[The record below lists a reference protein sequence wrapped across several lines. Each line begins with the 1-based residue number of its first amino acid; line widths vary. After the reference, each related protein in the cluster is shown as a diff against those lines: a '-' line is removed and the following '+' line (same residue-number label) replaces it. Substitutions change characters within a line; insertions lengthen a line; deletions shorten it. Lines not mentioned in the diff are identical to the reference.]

1 MSILDYNKLCLD
13 AKNETVYAFETLVD
27 QTLGYVSSKLDDIN
41 ISGVTVHNISKFT
54 KELYDKVQTVSEI
67 NTTELKKSLITSG
80 VTVHN
85 ISKFT
90 KELYDKV
97 QTVSEINTTELKK
110 SLITSGDYIYAKF
123 IGSNIYKSLDG
134 TIDKLAKMSNKL
146 GWITLD
152 NLSGDYAFL
161 KNTVGNYIV
170 SLSDIKPESIIT
182 DFHAL
187 YDKLQETRF
196 AGSDRFFN
204 DINTALSLVTTYR
217 NNIAPNI
224 ANIANIELDDIITH
238 TVTDQIYTLT
248 DFKHYTLGESPSP
261 ALLQMPISSD
271 DNSAEQSQYKLD
283 NYKLKKVP
291 DYFHG
296 VYPKQISV
304 QPLESS
310 LAFNQN
316 AINEI
321 QAIIYDL
328 PEYNEKNY
336 SNGKSYSILYC
347 FQKPESVSYNAAAS
361 FDTVSPRGSQQP
373 FQFYASANAIE
384 LGFTLDFHID
394 EVRTLKKANGGHY
407 SLQDIADIA
416 ENFTRPW
423 IAESDG
429 GNVNSVKP
437 KVVKVVLPG
446 VSEIGYM
453 TQANITYSGDMTGDM
468 TQGGGLASMSKG
480 VLTNYHY
487 TQLQISFTLVLLKDI
502 KLHKGSD
509 ASFILSDL
517 YKGIVDTAYHKTKY
531 VSVEDNDGSETNES
545 TSNSDEQNISENDK
559 QNMATADESKSKN
572 NKQKD
577 DTVDGAQKYTKDD
590 QHNEDTELKA
600 SILERAYRM
609 MIEKISI

>member
-13 AKNETVYAFETLVD
+13 AKNEAVYAFETLVD
-27 QTLGYVSSKLDDIN
+27 QTLGYTSSKLDAIN
-41 ISGVTVHNISKFT
+41 IRGITAHN
-54 KELYDKVQTVSEI
+54 V
-67 NTTELKKSLITSG
+67 
-80 VTVHN
+80 
-85 ISKFT
+85 SKFT

-134 TIDKLAKMSNKL
+134 TIDQLAKMSNKL

-152 NLSGDYAFL
+152 NLSSDYAFL
-161 KNTVGNYIV
+161 KNTVGTYIV

-182 DFHAL
+182 DFKAL

-204 DINTALSLVTTYR
+204 DINTALSLAATYR
-217 NNIAPNI
+217 NIIAPNI
-224 ANIANIELDDIITH
+224 ANTGQDDIITH
-238 TVTDQIYTLT
+238 TETDQIYTLT

-261 ALLQMPISSD
+261 ALLQTPISSD
-271 DNSAEQSQYKLD
+271 DNSTEQSQYKLD

-373 FQFYASANAIE
+373 FQFYASANAID

-531 VSVEDNDGSETNES
+531 VSVDDNNGSETSES

-559 QNMATADESKSKN
+559 QNMTTADKSKSKN

>member
-27 QTLGYVSSKLDDIN
+27 QALGYASAKLDNIN
-41 ISGVTVHNISKFT
+41 ISGATAHTVSKFT
-54 KELYDKVQTVSEI
+54 KDLYDKVQTVSEI
-67 NTTELKKSLITSG
+67 NTTELPKSLITG
-80 VTVHN
+80 
-85 ISKFT
+85 
-90 KELYDKV
+90 
-97 QTVSEINTTELKK
+97 
-110 SLITSGDYIYAKF
+110 GDYIYAKF

-134 TIDKLAKMSNKL
+134 TIDKLSKMSNKL

-152 NLSGDYAFL
+152 NISSDYVFL
-161 KNTVGNYIV
+161 KNMTGTYIV

-182 DFHAL
+182 DFQAL

-204 DINTALSLVTTYR
+204 DINTALSLVVTYR
-217 NNIAPNI
+217 NIIAPNI
-224 ANIANIELDDIITH
+224 ANTEQDDIITH
-238 TVTDQIYTLT
+238 TETDQIHTLT

-261 ALLQMPISSD
+261 ALLQMPIISD
-271 DNSAEQSQYKLD
+271 DNNTKQQYKLD

-316 AINEI
+316 AVNEI

-347 FQKPESVSYNAAAS
+347 FQKPENISYNAAAS

-373 FQFYASANAIE
+373 FQFYASANAID

-487 TQLQISFTLVLLKDI
+487 TQIQISFTLVLLKDI

-517 YKGIVDTAYHKTKY
+517 YKGIVDTAYHKAKY
-531 VSVEDNDGSETNES
+531 VSVNDNNGSETNES

-559 QNMATADESKSKN
+559 QNMTTADESKSKN
-572 NKQKD
+572 NKPKD

-590 QHNEDTELKA
+590 QQNDDIEFKA
-600 SILERAYRM
+600 SILERAYSM

>member
-54 KELYDKVQTVSEI
+54 KDLYDKVQTVSEI
-67 NTTELKKSLITSG
+67 NTTEL
-80 VTVHN
+80 
-85 ISKFT
+85 
-90 KELYDKV
+90 
-97 QTVSEINTTELKK
+97 QK

-134 TIDKLAKMSNKL
+134 TIDQLAKMSNKL

-204 DINTALSLVTTYR
+204 DINTALSLAATYR
-217 NNIAPNI
+217 NIIAPNI
-224 ANIANIELDDIITH
+224 ANTEQDDIITH
-238 TVTDQIYTLT
+238 TETDQICTLT

-347 FQKPESVSYNAAAS
+347 FQKPESISYNAAAS

-531 VSVEDNDGSETNES
+531 VSVDDNNGSETNES

-559 QNMATADESKSKN
+559 QNMTTADESKSKN

-590 QHNEDTELKA
+590 QHNEDTGLKA
-600 SILERAYRM
+600 SILERVYKM

>member
-27 QTLGYVSSKLDDIN
+27 QTLGYASSKLDNIN
-41 ISGVTVHNISKFT
+41 ISGTTAHIVSKFT
-54 KELYDKVQTVSEI
+54 KDLYDKVQTVSEI
-67 NTTELKKSLITSG
+67 NTTELQKSLITG
-80 VTVHN
+80 
-85 ISKFT
+85 
-90 KELYDKV
+90 
-97 QTVSEINTTELKK
+97 
-110 SLITSGDYIYAKF
+110 GDYIYAKF

-134 TIDKLAKMSNKL
+134 TIDKLSKMSNNL

-152 NLSGDYAFL
+152 NLSSDYAFL
-161 KNTVGNYIV
+161 KNTVGTYIV

-182 DFHAL
+182 DFQAL

-196 AGSDRFFN
+196 AGSDRFLN
-204 DINTALSLVTTYR
+204 DINTALSFVVTYR
-217 NNIAPNI
+217 NIIAPSVVNT
-224 ANIANIELDDIITH
+224 EQDDIITH
-238 TVTDQIYTLT
+238 TETDQICTLT

-261 ALLQMPISSD
+261 ALLQMPIISD
-271 DNSAEQSQYKLD
+271 DKSTEQPQYKLD

-316 AINEI
+316 AVNEI

-347 FQKPESVSYNAAAS
+347 FQKPENISYNAAAS
-361 FDTVSPRGSQQP
+361 FDTISPRGSQQP
-373 FQFYASANAIE
+373 FQFYASAQAID

-394 EVRTLKKANGGHY
+394 EVRSLKKANGGHY

-517 YKGIVDTAYHKTKY
+517 YKGIVDTAYHKAKY
-531 VSVEDNDGSETNES
+531 VSADDNNGSETNES

-559 QNMATADESKSKN
+559 QNMTTADESKSKN
-572 NKQKD
+572 NKPKD
-577 DTVDGAQKYTKDD
+577 DTVDGAQKYTNDD
-590 QHNEDTELKA
+590 QPNDDIGLKA

-609 MIEKISI
+609 MVEKISI

>member
-27 QTLGYVSSKLDDIN
+27 QALGYASSKLDAIN
-41 ISGVTVHNISKFT
+41 ISDATVHNVSKFT

-67 NTTELKKSLITSG
+67 NITELP
-80 VTVHN
+80 
-85 ISKFT
+85 
-90 KELYDKV
+90 
-97 QTVSEINTTELKK
+97 K

-134 TIDKLAKMSNKL
+134 TIDQLAKMSNKL

-152 NLSGDYAFL
+152 NLSSEYAFL

-217 NNIAPNI
+217 NIIAPNI
-224 ANIANIELDDIITH
+224 ANTEQDDIITH
-238 TVTDQIYTLT
+238 TETDQICTLT

-261 ALLQMPISSD
+261 GLLQMPISSD
-271 DNSAEQSQYKLD
+271 DNSTEQSQYKLD
-283 NYKLKKVP
+283 DYKLKKVP

-316 AINEI
+316 AVNEI

-373 FQFYASANAIE
+373 FQFYASANAID

-517 YKGIVDTAYHKTKY
+517 YKGVVDTAYHKTKY
-531 VSVEDNDGSETNES
+531 VSVEDNNGSETNES
-545 TSNSDEQNISENDK
+545 ASNSDEQNISENDK

-572 NKQKD
+572 NKPKD
-577 DTVDGAQKYTKDD
+577 DTVDGAQKYTNDD

-609 MIEKISI
+609 MIEKIGI

>member
-27 QTLGYVSSKLDDIN
+27 QTLGYVSSKLDAIN
-41 ISGVTVHNISKFT
+41 ISDVTAHNVSKFTKDLYDNVQTVSEINITAHNVSKFT

-67 NTTELKKSLITSG
+67 NITELP
-80 VTVHN
+80 
-85 ISKFT
+85 
-90 KELYDKV
+90 
-97 QTVSEINTTELKK
+97 K

-134 TIDKLAKMSNKL
+134 TIDQLAKMSNKL

-152 NLSGDYAFL
+152 NLSSDYVFL

-204 DINTALSLVTTYR
+204 DINTALSLVATYR
-217 NNIAPNI
+217 NIIAPNI
-224 ANIANIELDDIITH
+224 ANTEQDDIITH
-238 TVTDQIYTLT
+238 TETDQICTLT

-271 DNSAEQSQYKLD
+271 DNSTEQSQYKLD

-373 FQFYASANAIE
+373 FQFYASANAID
-384 LGFTLDFHID
+384 LSFTLDFHID
-394 EVRTLKKANGGHY
+394 EVRTLKKANGSHY

-487 TQLQISFTLVLLKDI
+487 TQIQISFTLVLLKDI

-531 VSVEDNDGSETNES
+531 VSVKDNNGSETNES
-545 TSNSDEQNISENDK
+545 ASNSDEQNISENDK
-559 QNMATADESKSKN
+559 QNMTTADESKSKN

-609 MIEKISI
+609 MVEKISI

>member
-27 QTLGYVSSKLDDIN
+27 QALGYASAKLDNIN
-41 ISGVTVHNISKFT
+41 ISGATAHTVSKFT
-54 KELYDKVQTVSEI
+54 KDLYDKVQTVSEI
-67 NTTELKKSLITSG
+67 NTTELSKSLIAG
-80 VTVHN
+80 
-85 ISKFT
+85 
-90 KELYDKV
+90 
-97 QTVSEINTTELKK
+97 
-110 SLITSGDYIYAKF
+110 GDYIYAKF

-134 TIDKLAKMSNKL
+134 TIDKLSKMSDKL

-152 NLSGDYAFL
+152 NLSSAYAFL
-161 KNTVGNYIV
+161 KNTAGTYIV
-170 SLSDIKPESIIT
+170 SLSDIKPEPIIT
-182 DFHAL
+182 DFQAL

-204 DINTALSLVTTYR
+204 DINTALSSVTTYR
-217 NNIAPNI
+217 NIIASS
-224 ANIANIELDDIITH
+224 IANIEQDDIITH
-238 TVTDQIYTLT
+238 TETDQICTLT

-261 ALLQMPISSD
+261 ALLQMPIISD
-271 DNSAEQSQYKLD
+271 DNNTEQSQYKLD

-316 AINEI
+316 AVNEI

-336 SNGKSYSILYC
+336 SNGKSYSVLYC
-347 FQKPESVSYNAAAS
+347 FQKPESVAYNAAAS

-517 YKGIVDTAYHKTKY
+517 YKGIVDTAYHKAKY
-531 VSVEDNDGSETNES
+531 VSVNDNNGSETNES

-559 QNMATADESKSKN
+559 QNMTTADESKSKN
-572 NKQKD
+572 NKPKD
-577 DTVDGAQKYTKDD
+577 DTIDGAQKYTKDD
-590 QHNEDTELKA
+590 QQNDDIELKA

-609 MIEKISI
+609 MIEKIGI

>member
-27 QTLGYVSSKLDDIN
+27 QALGYASSKLDAIN
-41 ISGVTVHNISKFT
+41 ISDATAHIVSKFT
-54 KELYDKVQTVSEI
+54 KDLYDKVQTVSEI
-67 NTTELKKSLITSG
+67 NTIELPKSLITG
-80 VTVHN
+80 
-85 ISKFT
+85 
-90 KELYDKV
+90 D
-97 QTVSEINTTELKK
+97 
-110 SLITSGDYIYAKF
+110 DYIYAKF

-134 TIDKLAKMSNKL
+134 TIDQLAKMSNKL

-152 NLSGDYAFL
+152 NLSSDYAFL
-161 KNTVGNYIV
+161 KNTVGTYIV

-182 DFHAL
+182 DFQAL

-204 DINTALSLVTTYR
+204 DINTALSLVVTYR
-217 NNIAPNI
+217 NIIAPSV
-224 ANIANIELDDIITH
+224 ANTEQDDIITH
-238 TVTDQIYTLT
+238 TETDQICTLT
-248 DFKHYTLGESPSP
+248 DFKHHTLGESPSP
-261 ALLQMPISSD
+261 ALLQKPIISD
-271 DNSAEQSQYKLD
+271 DKNTEQPQYKLD

-316 AINEI
+316 AVNEI

-347 FQKPESVSYNAAAS
+347 FQKPESISYNAAAS

-373 FQFYASANAIE
+373 FQFYASANAID
-384 LGFTLDFHID
+384 LSFTLDFHID
-394 EVRTLKKANGGHY
+394 EVRSLKKANGGHY

-468 TQGGGLASMSKG
+468 TQGGGLASMNNG

-531 VSVEDNDGSETNES
+531 VSVESK
-545 TSNSDEQNISENDK
+545 SNSDEQNISENDK
-559 QNMATADESKSKN
+559 QNMTTADESKSKI
-572 NKQKD
+572 NKPKD

-590 QHNEDTELKA
+590 QQNEDIWSKA
-600 SILERAYRM
+600 SILERAYSM
-609 MIEKISI
+609 MVEKISI

>member
-27 QTLGYVSSKLDDIN
+27 QALGYASSKLDNAN
-41 ISGVTVHNISKFT
+41 ISGTTAHIVSKFT
-54 KELYDKVQTVSEI
+54 KDLYDKVQSVSEI
-67 NTTELKKSLITSG
+67 NTIELPKSLITG
-80 VTVHN
+80 
-85 ISKFT
+85 
-90 KELYDKV
+90 D
-97 QTVSEINTTELKK
+97 
-110 SLITSGDYIYAKF
+110 DYIYAKF

-134 TIDKLAKMSNKL
+134 TIDQLAKMSNKL

-152 NLSGDYAFL
+152 NLSSDYAFL
-161 KNTVGNYIV
+161 KNTVGTYIV

-182 DFHAL
+182 DFQAL

-204 DINTALSLVTTYR
+204 DINTALSLVVTYR
-217 NNIAPNI
+217 NIIAPSV
-224 ANIANIELDDIITH
+224 ANTEQDDIITH
-238 TVTDQIYTLT
+238 TETDQICTLT
-248 DFKHYTLGESPSP
+248 DFKHHTLGESPSP
-261 ALLQMPISSD
+261 ALLQKPIISD
-271 DNSAEQSQYKLD
+271 DKNTEQPQYKLD

-316 AINEI
+316 AVNEI

-373 FQFYASANAIE
+373 FQFYASANAID
-384 LGFTLDFHID
+384 LSFTLDFHID
-394 EVRTLKKANGGHY
+394 EVRSLKKANGGHY

-468 TQGGGLASMSKG
+468 TQGGGLASMNNG

-531 VSVEDNDGSETNES
+531 ISVESK
-545 TSNSDEQNISENDK
+545 SNSDEQNISENDK
-559 QNMATADESKSKN
+559 QNMTTADESKSKI
-572 NKQKD
+572 NKPKD

-590 QHNEDTELKA
+590 QQNEDIWSKA
-600 SILERAYRM
+600 SILERAYSM
-609 MIEKISI
+609 MVEKISI

>member
-27 QTLGYVSSKLDDIN
+27 QALGYASSKLDAIN
-41 ISGVTVHNISKFT
+41 ISDAAAHNVRKFT
-54 KELYDKVQTVSEI
+54 KDLYDKVQTVSEI
-67 NTTELKKSLITSG
+67 NITELPKSLI
-80 VTVHN
+80 N
-85 ISKFT
+85 
-90 KELYDKV
+90 
-97 QTVSEINTTELKK
+97 
-110 SLITSGDYIYAKF
+110 SGDYIYAKF

-134 TIDKLAKMSNKL
+134 TIDQLAKMSNKL

-152 NLSGDYAFL
+152 NLSSEYVFL

-217 NNIAPNI
+217 NIIAPNI
-224 ANIANIELDDIITH
+224 ANTEQDDIITH
-238 TVTDQIYTLT
+238 TETDQIYTLT

-261 ALLQMPISSD
+261 GLLQMPISSD
-271 DNSAEQSQYKLD
+271 DNSTEQSQYKLD

-316 AINEI
+316 AVNEI

-336 SNGKSYSILYC
+336 SDGKSKSYSILYC
-347 FQKPESVSYNAAAS
+347 FQKPESVAYNAAAS

-373 FQFYASANAIE
+373 FQFYASANAID

-407 SLQDIADIA
+407 SLQDA
-416 ENFTRPW
+416 E
-423 IAESDG
+423 
-429 GNVNSVKP
+429 GNLRS
-437 KVVKVVLPG
+437 
-446 VSEIGYM
+446 
-453 TQANITYSGDMTGDM
+453 
-468 TQGGGLASMSKG
+468 
-480 VLTNYHY
+480 
-487 TQLQISFTLVLLKDI
+487 SF
-502 KLHKGSD
+502 G
-509 ASFILSDL
+509 
-517 YKGIVDTAYHKTKY
+517 
-531 VSVEDNDGSETNES
+531 
-545 TSNSDEQNISENDK
+545 
-559 QNMATADESKSKN
+559 
-572 NKQKD
+572 
-577 DTVDGAQKYTKDD
+577 
-590 QHNEDTELKA
+590 
-600 SILERAYRM
+600 
-609 MIEKISI
+609 

>member
-13 AKNETVYAFETLVD
+13 AKNETVHAFETLVD
-27 QTLGYVSSKLDDIN
+27 QALGYASAKLDAIN
-41 ISGVTVHNISKFT
+41 ISDATVHNVSKFT
-54 KELYDKVQTVSEI
+54 KDLYDKVQTVSEI
-67 NTTELKKSLITSG
+67 NITELP
-80 VTVHN
+80 
-85 ISKFT
+85 
-90 KELYDKV
+90 
-97 QTVSEINTTELKK
+97 K

-134 TIDKLAKMSNKL
+134 TIDQLAKMSNKL

-152 NLSGDYAFL
+152 NLSSEYAFL

-217 NNIAPNI
+217 NIIAPNI
-224 ANIANIELDDIITH
+224 ANTELDDIITH
-238 TVTDQIYTLT
+238 TEIDQICTLT

-271 DNSAEQSQYKLD
+271 DNSTEQSQYKLD

-316 AINEI
+316 AVNEI

-517 YKGIVDTAYHKTKY
+517 YKGVVDTAYHKTKY
-531 VSVEDNDGSETNES
+531 VSVKDNNGSETNES
-545 TSNSDEQNISENDK
+545 ASNSDEQNISENDK
-559 QNMATADESKSKN
+559 QNMTTADESKSKN

-609 MIEKISI
+609 MVEKISI

>member
-27 QTLGYVSSKLDDIN
+27 QTLGYASSKLDNIN
-41 ISGVTVHNISKFT
+41 ISGETAHIVSKFT
-54 KELYDKVQTVSEI
+54 KDLYDKVQTVSEI
-67 NTTELKKSLITSG
+67 NTIELPKSLIT
-80 VTVHN
+80 N
-85 ISKFT
+85 
-90 KELYDKV
+90 
-97 QTVSEINTTELKK
+97 
-110 SLITSGDYIYAKF
+110 GDYIYAKF

-134 TIDKLAKMSNKL
+134 TIDQLAKMSNKL

-152 NLSGDYAFL
+152 NLSSDYAFL

-182 DFHAL
+182 DFQAL

-204 DINTALSLVTTYR
+204 DINTALSLVVTYR
-217 NNIAPNI
+217 NIIAPSV
-224 ANIANIELDDIITH
+224 ANTEQDDIITH
-238 TVTDQIYTLT
+238 TETDQICTLT

-261 ALLQMPISSD
+261 ALLQMQTISD
-271 DNSAEQSQYKLD
+271 DNSTEQPQYKLD

-316 AINEI
+316 AVNEI

-361 FDTVSPRGSQQP
+361 FDTVSSRGSQQP
-373 FQFYASANAIE
+373 FQFYASANAID

-394 EVRTLKKANGGHY
+394 EVRALKKANGGHY

-487 TQLQISFTLVLLKDI
+487 TQIQISFTLVLLKDI

-531 VSVEDNDGSETNES
+531 ISVEDNNGSETNES

-559 QNMATADESKSKN
+559 QNMTTADESKSKN
-572 NKQKD
+572 NKPKD
-577 DTVDGAQKYTKDD
+577 DTVDGAQKYADDD
-590 QHNEDTELKA
+590 QHNEDIGLKT

-609 MIEKISI
+609 MVEKISI

>member
-27 QTLGYVSSKLDDIN
+27 QALGYASSKLDAIN
-41 ISGVTVHNISKFT
+41 ISDATVHNVSKFT

-67 NTTELKKSLITSG
+67 NTT
-80 VTVHN
+80 VHN
-85 ISKFT
+85 VSKFT

-97 QTVSEINTTELKK
+97 QTVSEINITELPK

-134 TIDKLAKMSNKL
+134 TIDQLAKMSNKL

-152 NLSGDYAFL
+152 NLSSEYVFL

-204 DINTALSLVTTYR
+204 DINTALSLATTYR
-217 NNIAPNI
+217 GV
-224 ANIANIELDDIITH
+224 ITDYI
-238 TVTDQIYTLT
+238 VNKDYEEWFAGLNQIHTLT

-261 ALLQMPISSD
+261 GLLQMPISSD
-271 DNSAEQSQYKLD
+271 DNSTEQSQYKLD
-283 NYKLKKVP
+283 DYKLKKVP

-316 AINEI
+316 AVNEI

-517 YKGIVDTAYHKTKY
+517 YKDIVDTAYHKTKY
-531 VSVEDNDGSETNES
+531 VSVDDNNGSETNES

-577 DTVDGAQKYTKDD
+577 DTVDGAQKYTNDD

-609 MIEKISI
+609 MVEKISI

>member
-27 QTLGYVSSKLDDIN
+27 QALGYASAKLDNIN
-41 ISGVTVHNISKFT
+41 ISGATAHIVSKFT
-54 KELYDKVQTVSEI
+54 TDLYDKVQTVSEI
-67 NTTELKKSLITSG
+67 NTTELQKSLIAG
-80 VTVHN
+80 
-85 ISKFT
+85 
-90 KELYDKV
+90 
-97 QTVSEINTTELKK
+97 
-110 SLITSGDYIYAKF
+110 GDYIYAKF

-134 TIDKLAKMSNKL
+134 TIDKLSKMSNKL

-152 NLSGDYAFL
+152 NLSSAYAFL
-161 KNTVGNYIV
+161 KNTAGTYIV

-182 DFHAL
+182 DFQAL

-217 NNIAPNI
+217 NIIAPNI
-224 ANIANIELDDIITH
+224 ANTEQDDIITH
-238 TVTDQIYTLT
+238 TETDQIHTLT

-261 ALLQMPISSD
+261 ALLQMPIISD
-271 DNSAEQSQYKLD
+271 DNNTKQQQYKLD
-283 NYKLKKVP
+283 NDKLKKVP

-316 AINEI
+316 AVNEI

-347 FQKPESVSYNAAAS
+347 FQKPESISYNAAAS

-373 FQFYASANAIE
+373 FQFYASANAID
-384 LGFTLDFHID
+384 LSFTLDFHID

-480 VLTNYHY
+480 VITNYHY
-487 TQLQISFTLVLLKDI
+487 TQIQISFTLVLLKDI

-517 YKGIVDTAYHKTKY
+517 YKGIVDTAYHKAKY
-531 VSVEDNDGSETNES
+531 VSVNDNNGSETNES

-559 QNMATADESKSKN
+559 QNMTTADESKSKN
-572 NKQKD
+572 NKPKD

-590 QHNEDTELKA
+590 QQNEDIGLKA

-609 MIEKISI
+609 MVEKISI

>member
-27 QTLGYVSSKLDDIN
+27 QALGYASAKLDAIN
-41 ISGVTVHNISKFT
+41 ISDTTVHNVSKFTKELYDKVQTVSEINTTVHNVSKFT

-67 NTTELKKSLITSG
+67 NTTELT
-80 VTVHN
+80 
-85 ISKFT
+85 
-90 KELYDKV
+90 
-97 QTVSEINTTELKK
+97 K

-134 TIDKLAKMSNKL
+134 TIDQLAKMSNKL

-152 NLSGDYAFL
+152 NLSSEYVFL

-217 NNIAPNI
+217 NIIAPNI
-224 ANIANIELDDIITH
+224 ANTEQDDIITH
-238 TVTDQIYTLT
+238 TETDQICTLT

-261 ALLQMPISSD
+261 GLLQMPISSD
-271 DNSAEQSQYKLD
+271 DNSTEQSQYKLD

-316 AINEI
+316 AVNEI

-373 FQFYASANAIE
+373 FQFYASANAID

-509 ASFILSDL
+509 ASFLLSDL

-531 VSVEDNDGSETNES
+531 VSETNES
-545 TSNSDEQNISENDK
+545 ASNSDEQNISENDK
-559 QNMATADESKSKN
+559 QNMTTADESKSKN

-577 DTVDGAQKYTKDD
+577 DTVDGAQKYAKDD
-590 QHNEDTELKA
+590 QHNEDTELKV

-609 MIEKISI
+609 MVEKISI

>member
-27 QTLGYVSSKLDDIN
+27 QTLGYASSKLDAIN
-41 ISGVTVHNISKFT
+41 ISDATVHNVSKFT

-67 NTTELKKSLITSG
+67 NITELP
-80 VTVHN
+80 
-85 ISKFT
+85 
-90 KELYDKV
+90 
-97 QTVSEINTTELKK
+97 K

-134 TIDKLAKMSNKL
+134 TIDQLSKMSNKL

-152 NLSGDYAFL
+152 NLSSEYAFL

-204 DINTALSLVTTYR
+204 DINTALSLVVTHR
-217 NNIAPNI
+217 NIIAPNI
-224 ANIANIELDDIITH
+224 ANTEQDDIITH
-238 TVTDQIYTLT
+238 TETDQIYTLT

-271 DNSAEQSQYKLD
+271 DNSTEQSQYKLD

-336 SNGKSYSILYC
+336 SDGKSYSILYC

-373 FQFYASANAIE
+373 FQFYASANAID

-480 VLTNYHY
+480 VITNYHY

-531 VSVEDNDGSETNES
+531 VSVEDNNGSETNES
-545 TSNSDEQNISENDK
+545 ASNSDEQNISENDK
-559 QNMATADESKSKN
+559 QNMTTADESKSKN
-572 NKQKD
+572 NKSKD
-577 DTVDGAQKYTKDD
+577 DTVDGAQKYAKDD

>member
-27 QTLGYVSSKLDDIN
+27 QMLGYASSKLDAIN
-41 ISGVTVHNISKFT
+41 ISDATVHNVSKFT

-67 NTTELKKSLITSG
+67 NTTELP
-80 VTVHN
+80 
-85 ISKFT
+85 
-90 KELYDKV
+90 
-97 QTVSEINTTELKK
+97 K

-134 TIDKLAKMSNKL
+134 TIDQLAKMSNKL

-152 NLSGDYAFL
+152 NLSSEYVFL

-204 DINTALSLVTTYR
+204 DINTALSLATTYR
-217 NNIAPNI
+217 NIIAPNI
-224 ANIANIELDDIITH
+224 ANTEQDDIITH
-238 TVTDQIYTLT
+238 TETDQICTLT

-271 DNSAEQSQYKLD
+271 DNSTEQSQYKLD

-373 FQFYASANAIE
+373 FQFYASANAID

-531 VSVEDNDGSETNES
+531 VSVDDNNGSETNES
-545 TSNSDEQNISENDK
+545 ASNSDEQNISENDK
-559 QNMATADESKSKN
+559 QNMTTADESKSKN

-600 SILERAYRM
+600 SILECAYRM
-609 MIEKISI
+609 IVKKISI

>member
-27 QTLGYVSSKLDDIN
+27 QALGYASAKLDNIN
-41 ISGVTVHNISKFT
+41 ISGATAHIVSKFT
-54 KELYDKVQTVSEI
+54 TDLYDKVQTVSEI
-67 NTTELKKSLITSG
+67 NTTELQKSLIAG
-80 VTVHN
+80 
-85 ISKFT
+85 
-90 KELYDKV
+90 
-97 QTVSEINTTELKK
+97 
-110 SLITSGDYIYAKF
+110 GDYIYAKF

-134 TIDKLAKMSNKL
+134 TIDKLSKMSNKL

-152 NLSGDYAFL
+152 NLSSDYAFL
-161 KNTVGNYIV
+161 KNTTGTYIV

-182 DFHAL
+182 DFQAL

-204 DINTALSLVTTYR
+204 DINTALSLVVTYR
-217 NNIAPNI
+217 NIIAPNI
-224 ANIANIELDDIITH
+224 ANTEQDDIITH
-238 TVTDQIYTLT
+238 TETDQIHTLT

-261 ALLQMPISSD
+261 ALLQMPIISD
-271 DNSAEQSQYKLD
+271 DNNSTEQSQYKLD
-283 NYKLKKVP
+283 NDKLKKVP

-316 AINEI
+316 AVNEI

-347 FQKPESVSYNAAAS
+347 FQKPESISYNAAAS

-373 FQFYASANAIE
+373 FQFYASANAID
-384 LGFTLDFHID
+384 LSFTLDFHID

-487 TQLQISFTLVLLKDI
+487 TQIQISFTLVLLKDI

-517 YKGIVDTAYHKTKY
+517 YKGIVDTAYHKAKY
-531 VSVEDNDGSETNES
+531 VSVNDNNGSETNES

-559 QNMATADESKSKN
+559 QNMTTADESKSKN
-572 NKQKD
+572 NKPKD
-577 DTVDGAQKYTKDD
+577 GTVDGAQKYTKDD
-590 QHNEDTELKA
+590 QQNDDIEFKA
-600 SILERAYRM
+600 SILERAYSM
-609 MIEKISI
+609 MVEKISI

>member
-27 QTLGYVSSKLDDIN
+27 QALGYASSKLDNIN
-41 ISGVTVHNISKFT
+41 ISDATAHTVSKFT
-54 KELYDKVQTVSEI
+54 KDLYDKVQTVSEI
-67 NTTELKKSLITSG
+67 NTTELPKSLIAG
-80 VTVHN
+80 
-85 ISKFT
+85 
-90 KELYDKV
+90 D
-97 QTVSEINTTELKK
+97 
-110 SLITSGDYIYAKF
+110 DYIYAKF

-134 TIDKLAKMSNKL
+134 TIDKLSKMSDKL

-152 NLSGDYAFL
+152 NLSNAYVFL
-161 KNTVGNYIV
+161 KNTAGTYIV

-182 DFHAL
+182 DFQAL

-217 NNIAPNI
+217 NIIAPNI
-224 ANIANIELDDIITH
+224 ANTEQDDIITH
-238 TVTDQIYTLT
+238 TETDQICTLT
-248 DFKHYTLGESPSP
+248 DFKHYTLGESPSS
-261 ALLQMPISSD
+261 ALLQMPIISD
-271 DNSAEQSQYKLD
+271 DKSTEQSQYKLD

-316 AINEI
+316 AVNEI

-336 SNGKSYSILYC
+336 SNGKSYSVLYC

-373 FQFYASANAIE
+373 FQFYASANAID

-531 VSVEDNDGSETNES
+531 ISVEDDNGSETNES

-559 QNMATADESKSKN
+559 QNMTTADESKSKN

-577 DTVDGAQKYTKDD
+577 DTIDGAQKYTKDD
-590 QHNEDTELKA
+590 QQNEDIGLKT

-609 MIEKISI
+609 MVEKISI

>member
-27 QTLGYVSSKLDDIN
+27 QALGYASSKLDAIN
-41 ISGVTVHNISKFT
+41 ISDATVHNVSKFT

-67 NTTELKKSLITSG
+67 NATELP
-80 VTVHN
+80 
-85 ISKFT
+85 
-90 KELYDKV
+90 
-97 QTVSEINTTELKK
+97 K

-134 TIDKLAKMSNKL
+134 TIDQLAKMSNKL

-152 NLSGDYAFL
+152 NLSSEYVFL

-217 NNIAPNI
+217 NIIAPNI
-224 ANIANIELDDIITH
+224 ANTGLDDIITH
-238 TVTDQIYTLT
+238 IETDQIYTLT
-248 DFKHYTLGESPSP
+248 DFKHSTLGESPSP

-271 DNSAEQSQYKLD
+271 DNSTEQSQYKLD

-316 AINEI
+316 AVNEI

-373 FQFYASANAIE
+373 FQFYASANAID
-384 LGFTLDFHID
+384 LSFTLDFHID

-531 VSVEDNDGSETNES
+531 VSVDDNNGSETNES

-559 QNMATADESKSKN
+559 QNMTTADESKSKN

-577 DTVDGAQKYTKDD
+577 DTVDGAQKYTNDD

-609 MIEKISI
+609 MVEKISI

>member
-27 QTLGYVSSKLDDIN
+27 QTLGYVSSKLDAIN
-41 ISGVTVHNISKFT
+41 ISDITAHNISKFT
-54 KELYDKVQTVSEI
+54 KDLYDKVQTISEI
-67 NTTELKKSLITSG
+67 NITELPKSLI
-80 VTVHN
+80 N
-85 ISKFT
+85 
-90 KELYDKV
+90 
-97 QTVSEINTTELKK
+97 
-110 SLITSGDYIYAKF
+110 SGDYIYAKF

-204 DINTALSLVTTYR
+204 DINTALSLAATYR
-217 NNIAPNI
+217 NIIAPNI
-224 ANIANIELDDIITH
+224 ANTEQDDIITH
-238 TVTDQIYTLT
+238 TETDQICTLT
-248 DFKHYTLGESPSP
+248 DFKHYALGESPSP

-271 DNSAEQSQYKLD
+271 DNSTEQSQYKLD

-347 FQKPESVSYNAAAS
+347 FQKPESISYNAAAS

-531 VSVEDNDGSETNES
+531 VSVDDNNGSETNES

-559 QNMATADESKSKN
+559 QNMTTADESKSKN

-577 DTVDGAQKYTKDD
+577 DTVDGAQKYTNDD

-609 MIEKISI
+609 MVEKISI

>member
-13 AKNETVYAFETLVD
+13 AKNETVHAFETLVD
-27 QTLGYVSSKLDDIN
+27 QTLGYASDKLDNIN
-41 ISGVTVHNISKFT
+41 ISGATAHTVHKFT
-54 KELYDKVQTVSEI
+54 KDLYDKAQTVSEI
-67 NTTELKKSLITSG
+67 NITELPKSLIAG
-80 VTVHN
+80 
-85 ISKFT
+85 
-90 KELYDKV
+90 
-97 QTVSEINTTELKK
+97 
-110 SLITSGDYIYAKF
+110 GDYIYAKF

-134 TIDKLAKMSNKL
+134 TIDKLSKMSDKL

-152 NLSGDYAFL
+152 NLSSTYAFL
-161 KNTVGNYIV
+161 KNTAGTYIV
-170 SLSDIKPESIIT
+170 SLSDIKPEPIIA
-182 DFHAL
+182 DFQAL

-196 AGSDRFFN
+196 AGSGRFFN
-204 DINTALSLVTTYR
+204 DINTALSLVATYR
-217 NNIAPNI
+217 NITAPSI
-224 ANIANIELDDIITH
+224 ANTEQDDIITH
-238 TVTDQIYTLT
+238 TETDQICTLT

-261 ALLQMPISSD
+261 ALLQMPITSD
-271 DNSAEQSQYKLD
+271 DNNTKQQQYKLD

-316 AINEI
+316 AVNEI

-347 FQKPESVSYNAAAS
+347 FQKPENISYNAAAS

-373 FQFYASANAIE
+373 FQFYASANAID
-384 LGFTLDFHID
+384 LSFTLDFHID
-394 EVRTLKKANGGHY
+394 EVRSLKKATGGHY

-480 VLTNYHY
+480 VLTSYHY

-509 ASFILSDL
+509 ASNVLSDL
-517 YKGIVDTAYHKTKY
+517 YKGVVDTAYHKTKY
-531 VSVEDNDGSETNES
+531 ISDDDSTNEAGSSSDDND
-545 TSNSDEQNISENDK
+545 ISENDK
-559 QNMATADESKSKN
+559 QNITTADESKSKSD
-572 NKQKD
+572 KQKD
-577 DTVDGAQKYTKDD
+577 DTIDGAQKYAKDSTI
-590 QHNEDTELKA
+590 HNDDIGLKMP
-600 SILERAYRM
+600 ILERAYRM
-609 MIEKISI
+609 MVEKMSL

>member
-27 QTLGYVSSKLDDIN
+27 QALGYASSKLDAIN
-41 ISGVTVHNISKFT
+41 ISDATVHNVSKFT

-67 NTTELKKSLITSG
+67 NTTELP
-80 VTVHN
+80 
-85 ISKFT
+85 
-90 KELYDKV
+90 
-97 QTVSEINTTELKK
+97 K

-134 TIDKLAKMSNKL
+134 TIDQLAKMSNKL

-152 NLSGDYAFL
+152 NLSSEYVFL

-204 DINTALSLVTTYR
+204 DINTALSLAATYR
-217 NNIAPNI
+217 NIIAPNI
-224 ANIANIELDDIITH
+224 ANTEQDDIITH
-238 TVTDQIYTLT
+238 TETDQICTLT

-271 DNSAEQSQYKLD
+271 DNSTEQSQYKLD

-316 AINEI
+316 AVNEI

-531 VSVEDNDGSETNES
+531 VSVDDNNGSETNES

-559 QNMATADESKSKN
+559 QNMTTADESKSKN

-609 MIEKISI
+609 MVEKISI

>member
-27 QTLGYVSSKLDDIN
+27 QTLGYASSKLDAIN
-41 ISGVTVHNISKFT
+41 ISDATVHNVSKFT

-67 NTTELKKSLITSG
+67 NITELPKSLI
-80 VTVHN
+80 N
-85 ISKFT
+85 
-90 KELYDKV
+90 
-97 QTVSEINTTELKK
+97 
-110 SLITSGDYIYAKF
+110 SGDYIYAKF

-134 TIDKLAKMSNKL
+134 TIDQLAKMSNKL

-152 NLSGDYAFL
+152 NLSSDYVFL

-217 NNIAPNI
+217 NIIAPNI
-224 ANIANIELDDIITH
+224 ANTEQDDIITH
-238 TVTDQIYTLT
+238 TETDQICTLT

-261 ALLQMPISSD
+261 GLLQMPISSD
-271 DNSAEQSQYKLD
+271 DNSTEQSQYKLD
-283 NYKLKKVP
+283 DYKLKKVP

-316 AINEI
+316 AVNEI

-347 FQKPESVSYNAAAS
+347 FQKPESVAYNAAAS

-373 FQFYASANAIE
+373 FQFYASANAID

-517 YKGIVDTAYHKTKY
+517 YKGVVDTAYHKTKY
-531 VSVEDNDGSETNES
+531 VSVEDNNGSETNES

-559 QNMATADESKSKN
+559 QNMTTADESKSKN

-609 MIEKISI
+609 MVEKISI

>member
-54 KELYDKVQTVSEI
+54 KD
-67 NTTELKKSLITSG
+67 
-80 VTVHN
+80 
-85 ISKFT
+85 
-90 KELYDKV
+90 LYDKV

-261 ALLQMPISSD
+261 ALLQTPISSD

-336 SNGKSYSILYC
+336 SDGKPKSYSILYC

-509 ASFILSDL
+509 ASFILNDL

-531 VSVEDNDGSETNES
+531 VSVKDNNGSETNES

-590 QHNEDTELKA
+590 QHNEDTGLKA
-600 SILERAYRM
+600 SILERVYKM
-609 MIEKISI
+609 MIEKIGI

>member
-27 QTLGYVSSKLDDIN
+27 QALGYASSKLDAIN
-41 ISGVTVHNISKFT
+41 ISDATVHNVSKIT

-67 NTTELKKSLITSG
+67 NATELP
-80 VTVHN
+80 
-85 ISKFT
+85 
-90 KELYDKV
+90 
-97 QTVSEINTTELKK
+97 K

-134 TIDKLAKMSNKL
+134 TIDQLAKMSNKL

-152 NLSGDYAFL
+152 NLSSEYVFL

-204 DINTALSLVTTYR
+204 DINTALSLATTYR
-217 NNIAPNI
+217 NIIAPNI
-224 ANIANIELDDIITH
+224 ANTEQDDIITH
-238 TVTDQIYTLT
+238 TETDQICTLT

-261 ALLQMPISSD
+261 GLLQMPISSD
-271 DNSAEQSQYKLD
+271 DNSTEQSQYKLD

-316 AINEI
+316 AVNEI

-373 FQFYASANAIE
+373 FQFYASANAID
-384 LGFTLDFHID
+384 LSFTLDFHID

-437 KVVKVVLPG
+437 KVVKVILPG

-509 ASFILSDL
+509 ASFLLSDL
-517 YKGIVDTAYHKTKY
+517 YKGVVDTAYHKTKH
-531 VSVEDNDGSETNES
+531 VSVDDNNGSETNES
-545 TSNSDEQNISENDK
+545 ASNSDEQNISENDK
-559 QNMATADESKSKN
+559 QNMTTADESKSKN
-572 NKQKD
+572 NKPKD
-577 DTVDGAQKYTKDD
+577 DTVDGAQKYTNDD

-609 MIEKISI
+609 MVEKISI

>member
-13 AKNETVYAFETLVD
+13 AKNEAVYAFEALVD
-27 QTLGYVSSKLDDIN
+27 QTLGYASSKLDNIN
-41 ISGVTVHNISKFT
+41 ISGTTAHIVSKFT
-54 KELYDKVQTVSEI
+54 KDLYDKVQTVSEI
-67 NTTELKKSLITSG
+67 NITELPKSLITG
-80 VTVHN
+80 
-85 ISKFT
+85 
-90 KELYDKV
+90 D
-97 QTVSEINTTELKK
+97 
-110 SLITSGDYIYAKF
+110 DYIYAKF

-134 TIDKLAKMSNKL
+134 TIDKLSKMSNKL

-152 NLSGDYAFL
+152 NLSSDYAFL
-161 KNTVGNYIV
+161 KNTVGTYIV

-182 DFHAL
+182 DFQAL

-204 DINTALSLVTTYR
+204 DINTALSFVVTYR
-217 NNIAPNI
+217 NIIAPSV
-224 ANIANIELDDIITH
+224 ANTEQDDIITH
-238 TVTDQIYTLT
+238 TETDQICTLT
-248 DFKHYTLGESPSP
+248 DFKHHTLGESPSP
-261 ALLQMPISSD
+261 ALLQMQTISD
-271 DNSAEQSQYKLD
+271 DNSTEQPQYKLD

-296 VYPKQISV
+296 VYPKQISI

-316 AINEI
+316 AVNEI

-347 FQKPESVSYNAAAS
+347 FQKPESISYNAAAS

-373 FQFYASANAIE
+373 FQFYASANAID
-384 LGFTLDFHID
+384 LSFTLDFHID
-394 EVRTLKKANGGHY
+394 EVRALKKANGGHY

-487 TQLQISFTLVLLKDI
+487 TQLQVSFTLVLLKDI

-517 YKGIVDTAYHKTKY
+517 YKGIIDTAYHKTKY
-531 VSVEDNDGSETNES
+531 ISVEDNNGSETNES

-559 QNMATADESKSKN
+559 QNMTTADESKNKN
-572 NKQKD
+572 NKPKD
-577 DTVDGAQKYTKDD
+577 DTVDGAQKYADDD
-590 QHNEDTELKA
+590 QHNEDIGLKA

-609 MIEKISI
+609 MVEKISI

>member
-27 QTLGYVSSKLDDIN
+27 QALGYASAKLDNIN
-41 ISGVTVHNISKFT
+41 ISGATAHIVSKFT
-54 KELYDKVQTVSEI
+54 KDLYDKVQTVSEI
-67 NTTELKKSLITSG
+67 NTTELPKSLITG
-80 VTVHN
+80 
-85 ISKFT
+85 
-90 KELYDKV
+90 
-97 QTVSEINTTELKK
+97 
-110 SLITSGDYIYAKF
+110 GDYIYAKF

-134 TIDKLAKMSNKL
+134 TIDKLSKMSNKL

-152 NLSGDYAFL
+152 NLSSDYVFL
-161 KNTVGNYIV
+161 KNTTGTYIV

-182 DFHAL
+182 DFQAL

-196 AGSDRFFN
+196 AVSDRFFN

-217 NNIAPNI
+217 NIIAPNI
-224 ANIANIELDDIITH
+224 ANTEQDDIITH
-238 TVTDQIYTLT
+238 TETDQIHTLT

-261 ALLQMPISSD
+261 ALLQMPIISD
-271 DNSAEQSQYKLD
+271 DNNTKQRYKLD
-283 NYKLKKVP
+283 NDKLKKVP

-316 AINEI
+316 AVNEI

-347 FQKPESVSYNAAAS
+347 FQKPENISYSAAAS

-373 FQFYASANAIE
+373 FQFYASANAID
-384 LGFTLDFHID
+384 LSFTLDFHID

-487 TQLQISFTLVLLKDI
+487 TQIQISFTLVLLKDI

-517 YKGIVDTAYHKTKY
+517 YKGIVDTAYHKAKY
-531 VSVEDNDGSETNES
+531 VSVNDNNGSETNES
-545 TSNSDEQNISENDK
+545 ASNSDEQNISENDK
-559 QNMATADESKSKN
+559 QNMTTADESKSKN
-572 NKQKD
+572 NKPKD

-590 QHNEDTELKA
+590 QQNDDIEFKA
-600 SILERAYRM
+600 SILERAYSM
-609 MIEKISI
+609 MVEKISI

>member
-27 QTLGYVSSKLDDIN
+27 QTLGYASSKLDAIN
-41 ISGVTVHNISKFT
+41 ISDATVHNVSKFT

-67 NTTELKKSLITSG
+67 NITELPKSLI
-80 VTVHN
+80 N
-85 ISKFT
+85 
-90 KELYDKV
+90 
-97 QTVSEINTTELKK
+97 
-110 SLITSGDYIYAKF
+110 SGDYIYAKF

-134 TIDKLAKMSNKL
+134 TIDQLAKMSNKL

-152 NLSGDYAFL
+152 NLSSDYVFL

-196 AGSDRFFN
+196 AGSARFFN

-217 NNIAPNI
+217 NIIAPNI
-224 ANIANIELDDIITH
+224 ANTEQDDIITH
-238 TVTDQIYTLT
+238 TETDQICTLT

-261 ALLQMPISSD
+261 GLLQMPISSD
-271 DNSAEQSQYKLD
+271 DNSTEQSQYKLD
-283 NYKLKKVP
+283 DYKLKKVP

-316 AINEI
+316 AVNEI

-347 FQKPESVSYNAAAS
+347 FQKPESVAYNAAAS

-373 FQFYASANAIE
+373 FQFYASANAID

-517 YKGIVDTAYHKTKY
+517 YKGVVDTAYHKTKY
-531 VSVEDNDGSETNES
+531 VSVEDNNGSETNES

-559 QNMATADESKSKN
+559 QNMTTADESKSKN

-609 MIEKISI
+609 MVEKISI

>member
-27 QTLGYVSSKLDDIN
+27 QALGYASAKLDNIN
-41 ISGVTVHNISKFT
+41 ISGATAHIVSKFT
-54 KELYDKVQTVSEI
+54 KDLYDKVQTVSEI
-67 NTTELKKSLITSG
+67 NTTELPKSLITG
-80 VTVHN
+80 
-85 ISKFT
+85 
-90 KELYDKV
+90 
-97 QTVSEINTTELKK
+97 
-110 SLITSGDYIYAKF
+110 GDYIYAKF

-134 TIDKLAKMSNKL
+134 TIDKLSKMSNKL

-152 NLSGDYAFL
+152 NLSSDYVFL
-161 KNTVGNYIV
+161 KNMTGTYIV
-170 SLSDIKPESIIT
+170 SLSDIKPEQIIT
-182 DFHAL
+182 DFQAL

-217 NNIAPNI
+217 NIIAPNI
-224 ANIANIELDDIITH
+224 ANTEQDDIITH
-238 TVTDQIYTLT
+238 TETDQICTLT
-248 DFKHYTLGESPSP
+248 DFKHYTLGESPSS
-261 ALLQMPISSD
+261 ALLQMPIISD
-271 DNSAEQSQYKLD
+271 DNNTEQAQYKLD

-296 VYPKQISV
+296 VYPKQIST

-316 AINEI
+316 AVNEI

-347 FQKPESVSYNAAAS
+347 FQKPENISYNAAAS
-361 FDTVSPRGSQQP
+361 FDTVSSRGSQQP
-373 FQFYASANAIE
+373 FQFYASANAID
-384 LGFTLDFHID
+384 LSFTLDFHID

-517 YKGIVDTAYHKTKY
+517 YKGIVDTAYHKAKY
-531 VSVEDNDGSETNES
+531 VSVNDNNGSGTNES

-559 QNMATADESKSKN
+559 QNMTTADESKSKN
-572 NKQKD
+572 NKPKD
-577 DTVDGAQKYTKDD
+577 DIVDGAQKYTKDD
-590 QHNEDTELKA
+590 QQNDDIEFKA

>member
-41 ISGVTVHNISKFT
+41 ISDATAHN
-54 KELYDKVQTVSEI
+54 V
-67 NTTELKKSLITSG
+67 
-80 VTVHN
+80 
-85 ISKFT
+85 SKFT

-134 TIDKLAKMSNKL
+134 TIDQLAKMSNKL

-152 NLSGDYAFL
+152 NLSSDYAFL
-161 KNTVGNYIV
+161 KNTVGTYIV

-182 DFHAL
+182 DFQAL

-204 DINTALSLVTTYR
+204 DINTALSSVVTYR
-217 NNIAPNI
+217 NIIAPNI
-224 ANIANIELDDIITH
+224 ANTEQDDIITH
-238 TVTDQIYTLT
+238 TETDQICTLT

-261 ALLQMPISSD
+261 GLLQMPISSD
-271 DNSAEQSQYKLD
+271 DNSTEQSQYKLD

-316 AINEI
+316 AVNEI

-347 FQKPESVSYNAAAS
+347 FQKPESISYNAAAS

-531 VSVEDNDGSETNES
+531 VSVDDNNGSETNES
-545 TSNSDEQNISENDK
+545 ASNSDEQSISENDK

-572 NKQKD
+572 NKPKD
-577 DTVDGAQKYTKDD
+577 DTVDGAQKYTNDD
-590 QHNEDTELKA
+590 QHNEDTELKV

-609 MIEKISI
+609 MVEKISI

>member
-27 QTLGYVSSKLDDIN
+27 QALGYASAKLDNIN
-41 ISGVTVHNISKFT
+41 ISGATAHIVSKFT
-54 KELYDKVQTVSEI
+54 KDLYDKVQTVSEI
-67 NTTELKKSLITSG
+67 NTTELPKSLITG
-80 VTVHN
+80 
-85 ISKFT
+85 
-90 KELYDKV
+90 
-97 QTVSEINTTELKK
+97 
-110 SLITSGDYIYAKF
+110 GDYIYAKF

-134 TIDKLAKMSNKL
+134 TIDKLSKMSNKL

-152 NLSGDYAFL
+152 NLSSDYVFL
-161 KNTVGNYIV
+161 KNMTGTYIV

-182 DFHAL
+182 DFQAL

-217 NNIAPNI
+217 NIIAPNI
-224 ANIANIELDDIITH
+224 ANTEQDDIITH
-238 TVTDQIYTLT
+238 TETDQIHTLT

-261 ALLQMPISSD
+261 ALLQMPIISD
-271 DNSAEQSQYKLD
+271 DNNTKQRYKLD
-283 NYKLKKVP
+283 NDKLKKVP

-316 AINEI
+316 AVNEI

-347 FQKPESVSYNAAAS
+347 FQKPENISYSAAAS

-373 FQFYASANAIE
+373 FQFYASANAID
-384 LGFTLDFHID
+384 LSFTLDFHID

-487 TQLQISFTLVLLKDI
+487 TQIQISFTLVLLKDI

-517 YKGIVDTAYHKTKY
+517 YKGIVDTAYHKAKY
-531 VSVEDNDGSETNES
+531 VSVNDNNGSETNES
-545 TSNSDEQNISENDK
+545 ASNSDEQNISENDK
-559 QNMATADESKSKN
+559 QNMTTADESKSKN
-572 NKQKD
+572 NKPKD
-577 DTVDGAQKYTKDD
+577 GTVDGAQKYTKDD
-590 QHNEDTELKA
+590 QQNDDIEFKA
-600 SILERAYRM
+600 SILERAYSM
-609 MIEKISI
+609 MVEKISI

>member
-27 QTLGYVSSKLDDIN
+27 QTLGYVSSKLDAIN
-41 ISGVTVHNISKFT
+41 ISDATAHNVSKFT

-67 NTTELKKSLITSG
+67 NTTELP
-80 VTVHN
+80 
-85 ISKFT
+85 
-90 KELYDKV
+90 
-97 QTVSEINTTELKK
+97 K

-134 TIDKLAKMSNKL
+134 TIDQLAKMSNKL

-152 NLSGDYAFL
+152 NLSSEYVFL

-217 NNIAPNI
+217 NIIAPNI
-224 ANIANIELDDIITH
+224 ANTEQDDIITH
-238 TVTDQIYTLT
+238 TDTDQIYTLT

-271 DNSAEQSQYKLD
+271 DNSTEQSQYKLD

-517 YKGIVDTAYHKTKY
+517 YKGVVDTAYHKTKY
-531 VSVEDNDGSETNES
+531 VSVDDNNGSETNES

-559 QNMATADESKSKN
+559 QNMTTADESKSKN

-577 DTVDGAQKYTKDD
+577 DTVDGAQKYTNDD

-609 MIEKISI
+609 MVEKISI

>member
-27 QTLGYVSSKLDDIN
+27 QTLGYASSKLDAIN
-41 ISGVTVHNISKFT
+41 ISGTTAHNVSKFT
-54 KELYDKVQTVSEI
+54 KDLYDKVQTVSEI
-67 NTTELKKSLITSG
+67 NTTELP
-80 VTVHN
+80 
-85 ISKFT
+85 
-90 KELYDKV
+90 
-97 QTVSEINTTELKK
+97 K

-134 TIDKLAKMSNKL
+134 TIDQLAKMSNKL

-152 NLSGDYAFL
+152 NLSSEYVFL
-161 KNTVGNYIV
+161 KNTVGSYIV

-204 DINTALSLVTTYR
+204 DINTALSLVVTYR
-217 NNIAPNI
+217 NIIAPNI
-224 ANIANIELDDIITH
+224 ANTEQDDIITH
-238 TVTDQIYTLT
+238 TETDQIYTLT
-248 DFKHYTLGESPSP
+248 DFKHYTLGESPST

-271 DNSAEQSQYKLD
+271 DNSTEQSQYKLD

-316 AINEI
+316 AVNEI

-373 FQFYASANAIE
+373 FQFYASANAID

-517 YKGIVDTAYHKTKY
+517 YKGVVDTAYHKTKY
-531 VSVEDNDGSETNES
+531 VSVDDNNGSETNES
-545 TSNSDEQNISENDK
+545 ASNSDEQSISENDK
-559 QNMATADESKSKN
+559 QNMTTADESKSKN
-572 NKQKD
+572 NKPKD

-609 MIEKISI
+609 MVEKISI

>member
-27 QTLGYVSSKLDDIN
+27 QALGYASAKLDNIN
-41 ISGVTVHNISKFT
+41 ISGATAHIVSKFT
-54 KELYDKVQTVSEI
+54 TDLYDKVQTVSEI
-67 NTTELKKSLITSG
+67 NTTELQKSLIAG
-80 VTVHN
+80 
-85 ISKFT
+85 
-90 KELYDKV
+90 
-97 QTVSEINTTELKK
+97 
-110 SLITSGDYIYAKF
+110 GDYIYAKF

-134 TIDKLAKMSNKL
+134 TIDKLSKMSNKL

-152 NLSGDYAFL
+152 NLSSDYAFL
-161 KNTVGNYIV
+161 KNTTGTYIV
-170 SLSDIKPESIIT
+170 SLSDIKPEQIIT
-182 DFHAL
+182 DFQAL

-204 DINTALSLVTTYR
+204 DINTALSLVVTYR
-217 NNIAPNI
+217 NIIAPNI
-224 ANIANIELDDIITH
+224 ANTEQDDIITH
-238 TVTDQIYTLT
+238 TETDQIHTLT

-261 ALLQMPISSD
+261 ALLQMPIISD
-271 DNSAEQSQYKLD
+271 DNNTEQSQYKLD
-283 NYKLKKVP
+283 NDKLKKVP

-316 AINEI
+316 AVNEI

-347 FQKPESVSYNAAAS
+347 FQKPESISYNAAAS

-373 FQFYASANAIE
+373 FQFYASANAID
-384 LGFTLDFHID
+384 LSFTLDFHID

-487 TQLQISFTLVLLKDI
+487 TQIQISFTLVLLKDI

-517 YKGIVDTAYHKTKY
+517 YKGIVDTAYHKAKY
-531 VSVEDNDGSETNES
+531 VSVNDNNGSETNES

-559 QNMATADESKSKN
+559 QNMTTADESKSKN
-572 NKQKD
+572 NKPKD
-577 DTVDGAQKYTKDD
+577 GTVDGAQKYTKDD
-590 QHNEDTELKA
+590 QQNDDIEFKA
-600 SILERAYRM
+600 SILERAYSM
-609 MIEKISI
+609 MVEKISI

>member
-27 QTLGYVSSKLDDIN
+27 QALGYASSKLDAIN
-41 ISGVTVHNISKFT
+41 ISDATVHNVSKFTKELYDKVQTVSEINTTVHNVSKFT

-67 NTTELKKSLITSG
+67 NTTELP
-80 VTVHN
+80 
-85 ISKFT
+85 
-90 KELYDKV
+90 
-97 QTVSEINTTELKK
+97 K

-134 TIDKLAKMSNKL
+134 TIDQLAKMSNKL

-152 NLSGDYAFL
+152 NLSSEYVFL

-204 DINTALSLVTTYR
+204 DINTALSLAATYR
-217 NNIAPNI
+217 GV
-224 ANIANIELDDIITH
+224 ITDYI
-238 TVTDQIYTLT
+238 VNKDYEEWFAGLNQIHTLT

-271 DNSAEQSQYKLD
+271 DNSTEQSQYKLD

-316 AINEI
+316 AVNEI

-336 SNGKSYSILYC
+336 SDGKSKSYSILYC

-517 YKGIVDTAYHKTKY
+517 YKGVVDTAYHKTKY
-531 VSVEDNDGSETNES
+531 VSVEDNNGSETNES
-545 TSNSDEQNISENDK
+545 ASNSDEQNISENDK
-559 QNMATADESKSKN
+559 QNMTTADESKSKN
-572 NKQKD
+572 NKPKD
-577 DTVDGAQKYTKDD
+577 DTVDGAQKYTNDD

-609 MIEKISI
+609 MVEKISI

>member
-27 QTLGYVSSKLDDIN
+27 QALGYASAKLDNIN
-41 ISGVTVHNISKFT
+41 ISGATAHIVSKFT
-54 KELYDKVQTVSEI
+54 TDLYDKVQTVSEI
-67 NTTELKKSLITSG
+67 NTTELQKSLIAG
-80 VTVHN
+80 
-85 ISKFT
+85 
-90 KELYDKV
+90 
-97 QTVSEINTTELKK
+97 
-110 SLITSGDYIYAKF
+110 GDYIYAKF

-134 TIDKLAKMSNKL
+134 TIDKLSKMSNKL

-152 NLSGDYAFL
+152 NLSSDYAFL
-161 KNTVGNYIV
+161 KNTTGTYIV
-170 SLSDIKPESIIT
+170 SLSDIKPEQIIT
-182 DFHAL
+182 DFQAL

-204 DINTALSLVTTYR
+204 DINTALSLVVTYR
-217 NNIAPNI
+217 NIIAPNI
-224 ANIANIELDDIITH
+224 ANTEQDDIITH
-238 TVTDQIYTLT
+238 TETDQIHTLT

-261 ALLQMPISSD
+261 ALLQMPIISD
-271 DNSAEQSQYKLD
+271 DNNTEQSQYKLD
-283 NYKLKKVP
+283 NDKLKKVP

-316 AINEI
+316 AVNEI

-347 FQKPESVSYNAAAS
+347 FQKPESISYNAAAS

-373 FQFYASANAIE
+373 FQFYASANAID
-384 LGFTLDFHID
+384 LSFTLDFHID

-487 TQLQISFTLVLLKDI
+487 TQIQISFTLVLLKDI

-517 YKGIVDTAYHKTKY
+517 YKGIVDTAYHKAKY
-531 VSVEDNDGSETNES
+531 VSVNDNNGSETNES

-559 QNMATADESKSKN
+559 QNMTTADESKSKN
-572 NKQKD
+572 NKPKD
-577 DTVDGAQKYTKDD
+577 GTVDGAQKYTKDD
-590 QHNEDTELKA
+590 QQNDDIEFKA

-609 MIEKISI
+609 MVEKISI

>member
-13 AKNETVYAFETLVD
+13 AKNEKVYAFETLVD
-27 QTLGYVSSKLDDIN
+27 QTLGYASSKLDNIN
-41 ISGVTVHNISKFT
+41 ISGTTAHNISKFT
-54 KELYDKVQTVSEI
+54 KDLYDKVQTVSEI
-67 NTTELKKSLITSG
+67 NTTELP
-80 VTVHN
+80 
-85 ISKFT
+85 
-90 KELYDKV
+90 
-97 QTVSEINTTELKK
+97 K

-134 TIDKLAKMSNKL
+134 TIDQLAKMSNKL

-152 NLSGDYAFL
+152 NLSSDYAFL
-161 KNTVGNYIV
+161 KNTAGTYIV
-170 SLSDIKPESIIT
+170 SLSDIKPEPIIT
-182 DFHAL
+182 DFQAL

-204 DINTALSLVTTYR
+204 DINTVLSFVVTYR
-217 NNIAPNI
+217 NTIAPNI
-224 ANIANIELDDIITH
+224 ANTEQDDIIAH
-238 TVTDQIYTLT
+238 TETDQIYTLT

-271 DNSAEQSQYKLD
+271 DNSTEQSQYKLD

-310 LAFNQN
+310 LSFNQN
-316 AINEI
+316 AVNEI

-347 FQKPESVSYNAAAS
+347 FQKPENISYNAAAS

-373 FQFYASANAIE
+373 FQFYASANAID
-384 LGFTLDFHID
+384 LSFTLDFHID

-487 TQLQISFTLVLLKDI
+487 TQLQISFTLVVLKDI

-517 YKGIVDTAYHKTKY
+517 YKGIVDTAYHKAKY
-531 VSVEDNDGSETNES
+531 VSVEDNNGSETNES
-545 TSNSDEQNISENDK
+545 TSNSDEQDISENDK
-559 QNMATADESKSKN
+559 QNMTTADESKSKN
-572 NKQKD
+572 NKPKD
-577 DTVDGAQKYTKDD
+577 ATVDGAQKYTNDD
-590 QHNEDTELKA
+590 QHNDGTELKA

-609 MIEKISI
+609 MVEKISI